1 LLNSF
6 SFLLHLLSL
15 SPSFFL
21 SSLCFSPCPSLG
33 FPFSPPPSW
42 TILVVVGSQ
51 SVTGAQVHIL
61 GTQLAVC
68 ILLPLHTHTHTMFIH
83 IHNIFTHAHT
93 YTHTNTHTHTHT
105 HTHAHTPPHRDSRA
119 RHATH
124 V

>member
-68 ILLPLHTHTHTMFIH
+68 ILLPLHTHTHT
-83 IHNIFTHAHT
+83 HT
-93 YTHTNTHTHTHT
+93 QTHTHTHT
-105 HTHAHTPPHRDSRA
+105 THTLTQTHTHTTR
-119 RHATH
+119 
-124 V
+124 

>member
-61 GTQLAVC
+61 GTQLAVVMR
-68 ILLPLHTHTHTMFIH
+68 LSPS
-83 IHNIFTHAHT
+83 
-93 YTHTNTHTHTHT
+93 HTHTHT
-105 HTHAHTPPHRDSRA
+105 HTHAHTQTHTHRLTGAEREN
-119 RHATH
+119 
-124 V
+124 